1 MTERLSAG
9 DPAPAFELTDADGN
23 QVKLSD
29 YAGRR
34 VVVYFYPP
42 AAMTPPGCT
51 TQAIDFTASIG
62 EFGAAGLDIIGISPP
77 DAPPEKLAR
86 FRDKQNIAF
95 PLLSD
100 PEKQTLRAYG
110 AFGGEKKLYGK
121 VVEGVI
127 RSTFVVDVA
136 ADGTGT
142 IEVAQYNVKAPAR
155 QPAAP
160 RSGLLNALRA
170 GPTAGPTLV
179 PLLGRS
185 GGIGRHAGFRFLCA
199 CA

>member
-9 DPAPAFELTDADGN
+9 DPAPAFELTDADGK

-34 VVVYFYPP
+34 VVVYFYP
-42 AAMTPPGCT
+42 AAMTPGCT
-51 TQAIDFTASIG
+51 TQAIDFTASVG
-62 EFGAAGLDIIGISPP
+62 EFGAAGLDIIGISP
-77 DAPPEKLAR
+77 DAPEKLAR

-100 PEKQTLRAYG
+100 PDKETLRAYA
-110 AFGGEKKLYGK
+110 AFGEKKLYGK

-142 IEVAQYNVKAPAR
+142 IEVAQYNVKATGHVNR
-155 QPAAP
+155 
-160 RSGLLNALRA
+160 LRRD
-170 GPTAGPTLV
+170 
-179 PLLGRS
+179 LGV
-185 GGIGRHAGFRFLCA
+185 
-199 CA
+199 